1 VFQEEPIDVVWKFD
15 PEAAKDARHFRFHPT
30 QEMEELG
37 DGSLLVRF
45 RAGGKLEMCWHLFT
59 WGEHVEVVEPGEFRG
74 VLGEELRTAARAL

>member
-1 VFQEEPIDVVWKFD
+1 MIWKFD

-30 QEMEELG
+30 QNMEELE

-59 WGEHVEVVEPGEFRG
+59 WGEHVEVVEPGELSG
-74 VLGEELRTAARAL
+74 ALSGALADASNTVRIDTCC